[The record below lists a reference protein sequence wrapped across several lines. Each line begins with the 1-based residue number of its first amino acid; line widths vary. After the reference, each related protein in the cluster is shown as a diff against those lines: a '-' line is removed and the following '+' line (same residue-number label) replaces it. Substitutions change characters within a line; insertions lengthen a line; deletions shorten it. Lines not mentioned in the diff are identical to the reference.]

1 MRRMGIAVKKVKGWG
16 WLGVGTTENGV
27 AKVVLPKAKKGE
39 VEKELSMFDDGANQA
54 LANQCADLLAHYLNG
69 EPVALEQI
77 PIDWRTIPPTYRRI
91 LQTLKQ
97 ISQVGQ
103 TITYGE
109 LARVCGIPKAARL
122 VGQAMAKNPVPL
134 LVPCHRVIRSDGS
147 LGGFAGGV
155 NMKGKLLELE
165 IYIATRI
172 HPSHRSRKSRAL

>member
-1 MRRMGIAVKKVKGWG
+1 MGIAVKKVKGWG

-77 PIDWRTIPPTYRRI
+77 PIDWGTIPPTYHRI
-91 LQTLKQ
+91 LQTLKR

-103 TITYGE
+103 KITYGE
-109 LARVCGIPKAARL
+109 LARLCGIPKAPRL
-122 VGQAMAKNPVPL
+122 IGRAMAKNPVPL

-147 LGGFAGGV
+147 LGGFSGGV
-155 NMKGKLLELE
+155 NLKGKLLELE
-165 IYIATRI
+165 NRI
-172 HPSHRSRKSRAL
+172 TMLPRLSHEGHY